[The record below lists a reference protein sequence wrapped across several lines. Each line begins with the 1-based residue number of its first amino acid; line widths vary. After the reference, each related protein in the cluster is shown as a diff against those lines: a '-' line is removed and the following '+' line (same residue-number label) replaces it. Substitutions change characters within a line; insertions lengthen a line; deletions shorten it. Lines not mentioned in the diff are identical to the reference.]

1 MDVDLKCLVILAD
14 DQTVTDAVQIGPEGG
29 QIHVGIVLADDEHRV
44 EGKGDVLVADGG
56 KVRLVVLRL
65 LLYLRHGLAP
75 QAAEH
80 PLQNDEVA
88 LAPASTTPA
97 FFSTGFISVVSA
109 SVS

>member
-1 MDVDLKCLVILAD
+1 MDLEGFVVLAD

-29 QIHVGIVLADDEHRV
+29 QIHVGIVLADDEHGV
-44 EGKGDVLVADGG
+44 EGEGDVLVSDGG
-56 KVRLVVLRL
+56 KVRLVVPGSSSTSGMGSPL
-65 LLYLRHGLAP
+65 
-75 QAAEH
+75 QTAEH

-88 LAPASTTPA
+88 LAAGVHHPG